1 LDIIRPV
8 NKLNVE
14 FKARIDD
21 IDAVR
26 ARLLTLNPRSLGVD
40 HQRDTYFQVPDGRLK
55 LREGGIEQSL
65 IFYRRSNE
73 AATRESHIVYAA
85 VQDTAELGRVLEAAL
100 PVLGV
105 VEKER
110 EIYYVDE
117 TKIHLDR
124 VAGHGFFLEVEAP
137 SASEADRFLQ
147 FFALNPSV
155 LEGRSYS
162 DFALNSRNPG
172 TK

>member
-1 LDIIRPV
+1 V

-21 IDAVR
+21 LDTVR
-26 ARLLTLNPRSLGVD
+26 VQLMTLNPRSLGVD
-40 HQRDTYFQVPDGRLK
+40 HQVDTYFRVPEGRLK

-73 AATRESHIVYAA
+73 AASRESHIVYAA

-100 PVLGV
+100 PVQGV

-110 EIYYVDE
+110 EIYYVGE

-137 SASEADRFLQ
+137 NAREADRFFQ
-147 FFALNPSV
+147 FFGLKLTA

-162 DFALNSRNPG
+162 DFALNSRNPNA
-172 TK
+172 K

>member
-1 LDIIRPV
+1 MMCAWWNRNLVIIPPV

-26 ARLLTLNPRSLGVD
+26 VQLLTLNPRSLGASTI
-40 HQRDTYFQVPDGRLK
+40 RSTPTSRVPEGRLK
-55 LREGGIEQSL
+55 LRAGGIEQSL

-73 AATRESHIVYAA
+73 AASRESHIVYAA

-100 PVLGV
+100 PVLGI

-110 EIYYVDE
+110 EIYYIGE

-124 VAGHGFFLEVEAP
+124 VAGHGFFL
-137 SASEADRFLQ
+137 
-147 FFALNPSV
+147 
-155 LEGRSYS
+155 
-162 DFALNSRNPG
+162 
-172 TK
+172 

>member
-1 LDIIRPV
+1 MNLVIIANV

-21 IDAVR
+21 IDAMR
-26 ARLLTLNPRSLGVD
+26 TRLRTLNPRELGLD
-40 HQRDTYFQVPDGRLK
+40 HQRDTYFEVPEGRLK

-65 IFYRRSNE
+65 IFYKRSNQ
-73 AATRESHIVYAA
+73 AATRESHVVYAS
-85 VQDTAELGRVLEAAL
+85 VQNGPELRRVLAAAL

-105 VEKER
+105 VEKDR
-110 EIYYVDE
+110 EIYYVGE

-124 VAGHGFFLEVEAP
+124 LTGHGFFLEVEAP
-137 SASEADRFLQ
+137 DAIEADRLFH
-147 FFALNPSV
+147 FFGLKPAS

-162 DFALNSRNPG
+162 DFAKKPV
-172 TK
+172 